1 MKYARDAGVRGAG
14 ARDTLGRRS
23 PRPAF
28 ASRTPRFYLR
38 AETIPLILG
47 VIVGL
52 MGVGLLLDAQLPDNT
67 VVKRERRRRKRI
79 ERSRGGEML
88 SGLAMLAFAA
98 ALIGR
103 DTWRYR
109 ILAVIVGTVLLIL
122 GAWANR
128 AFIRE
133 AIVNRGPL
141 RRTPAPDER

>member
-1 MKYARDAGVRGAG
+1 M
-14 ARDTLGRRS
+14 
-23 PRPAF
+23 
-28 ASRTPRFYLR
+28 R
-38 AETIPLILG
+38 AETIPIILG

-52 MGVGLLLDAQLPDNT
+52 MGVGLLLDAQLPDGT
-67 VVKRERRRRKRI
+67 VKRERRRRKRI

-109 ILAVIVGTVLLIL
+109 IVAVIIGTVLLIF
-122 GAWANR
+122 GTWANR
-128 AFIRE
+128 SFIRE

-141 RRTPAPDER
+141 RRTPASGER

>member
-1 MKYARDAGVRGAG
+1 
-14 ARDTLGRRS
+14 
-23 PRPAF
+23 
-28 ASRTPRFYLR
+28 LR
-38 AETIPLILG
+38 AETIPIILG

-52 MGVGLLLDAQLPDNT
+52 MGVGLLLDAQLPDST
-67 VVKRERRRRKRI
+67 VKRERRRRKRI

-88 SGLAMLAFAA
+88 IGLAMLAFAA

-109 ILAVIVGTVLLIL
+109 ILAVIVGVVLLVL
-122 GAWANR
+122 GTIANR